1 MKNKKFLKPV
11 DKKYEQIFKV
21 WNEPRIDYKVNK
33 SNSNTNWFIK
43 ILLHPLTI
51 LTIISIGMV
60 IYTFDKCLGR

>member
-33 SNSNTNWFIK
+33 SNSNTNRFIK

-60 IYTFDKCLGR
+60 IYTFDKCFGR